1 MIGFQT
7 LLRKEILRFWKG
19 QVSGWSRACP
29 GLDPGAPRAAWDVT
43 PASAADPSVGT
54 GGARS

>member
-29 GLDPGAPRAAWDVT
+29 GLDPGPPGAARDVT

-54 GGARS
+54 GGAQL

>member
-19 QVSGWSRACP
+19 QVSGWSRA
-29 GLDPGAPRAAWDVT
+29 PRAAWDVT

-54 GGARS
+54 EGWQS